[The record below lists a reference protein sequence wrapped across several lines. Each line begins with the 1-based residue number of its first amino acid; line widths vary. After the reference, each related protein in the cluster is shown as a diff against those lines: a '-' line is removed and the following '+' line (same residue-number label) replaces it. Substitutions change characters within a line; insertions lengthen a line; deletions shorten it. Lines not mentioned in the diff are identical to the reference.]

1 MQLPYFSVTNYGA
14 YNSSTKTVQ
23 KERLISG
30 YEFEFYTEDC
40 EGGVAINSIMHAA
53 RKGCFTCSKPGQL
66 QRMVLPYKCYF
77 FNIYTQD
84 EGLRELLDQM
94 PDFSVLWNMD
104 EVIKIFHELL
114 TIESTSLTENRL
126 LMESCVCRILSLV
139 ARSRPLA
146 LGKGADNTLLH
157 RKNLQLA
164 DSYIRAHYTEDICL
178 EDIAAQC
185 GLHPNYF
192 HRLYTA
198 AFGKTPAQR
207 LLSCRIAAAKTAL
220 LTTNLSISEIAA
232 QCGFSSQTYFGY
244 KFKESIGY
252 TPLQYRKQLLS
263 KR

>member
-1 MQLPYFSVTNYGA
+1 MQFPYFTVTNYGA
-14 YNSSTKTVQ
+14 YSSGTKTMQ
-23 KERLISG
+23 KERMISN

-40 EGGVAINSIMHAA
+40 EGGVVINSVTHTA
-53 RKGCFTCSKPGQL
+53 RKGCFTCSKPGQI

-77 FNIYTQD
+77 FNICTQD
-84 EGLRELLDQM
+84 EGLRELLEQM
-94 PDFSVLWNMD
+94 PEFSVLWNMD
-104 EVIKIFHELL
+104 EVVKIFHELL
-114 TIESTSLTENRL
+114 TIESTSLAENRL
-126 LMESCVCRILSLV
+126 LMESCICRILSLV

-146 LGKGADNTLLH
+146 PGKGGDNALLH

-164 DSYIRAHYTEDICL
+164 DSFIRAHYAEDICL

-220 LTTNLSISEIAA
+220 LTTNLSISDIAA

-244 KFKESIGY
+244 KFKENTGH
-252 TPLQYRKQLLS
+252 TPLHYRKQMLS